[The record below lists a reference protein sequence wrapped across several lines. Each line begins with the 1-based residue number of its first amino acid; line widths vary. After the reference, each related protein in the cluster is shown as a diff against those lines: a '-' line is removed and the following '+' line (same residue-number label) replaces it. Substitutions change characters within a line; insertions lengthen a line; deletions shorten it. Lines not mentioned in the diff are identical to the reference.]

1 MKAEHE
7 KEIKRI
13 LHDNTTAE
21 DITGSQNSE
30 LESVRL
36 LLKKTEED
44 TIKNKKKKK
53 I

>member
-13 LHDNTTAE
+13 LHDNTAE
-21 DITGSQNSE
+21 DMTGSQKFE
-30 LESVRL
+30 LERVRL